1 MSLKDHA
8 QASSKLRYNH
18 SIPSHHE
25 DFCLADQVERPNET
39 TGKQDV
45 GVVKDLFT
53 PIISRRA
60 SYTVADPS
68 QNSKGLEAQSTSD
81 PNSNLLNPKTEDEDP
96 QPFETSK
103 TISTGDN
110 IQLAKILFPLIK
122 ESAIMIENTSAVLVK
137 QYTEKLNS
145 TNFSTWRRELFT
157 AMSLLNLDPYLTKD
171 PDTLKG
177 KPDFDDKAKQATN
190 IIRMHLDGENSA
202 RFVEEDELETYK
214 PKELWTNIC
223 EHYATKSMENA
234 AKLMQ
239 KMVFLDFSDGNMN
252 TAINEFRV
260 TFQSFL
266 EVTAK
271 RFEKKTVEAL
281 WIFWV
286 LIKLPPSLSL
296 YKTLQFSVLSS
307 PTAKLAMTPFLS
319 DLERELQRLAKP
331 VISAS
336 ALAVASQ
343 QQNQN
348 YRSGQ
353 ATHSPQN
360 NNPGHQSRRT
370 RRICEN
376 GVHNP
381 ATSHSAENCHQL
393 HPERAVAYHQAALD
407 RINSSGVNP
416 KAGLSALRGVTDAIV
431 LDSGASGHYLK
442 HREYF
447 VNLAPANSAV
457 YAANGT
463 SIPIVGLGSA
473 VVHTSV
479 GPLYIKEAFF
489 APDLSNSL
497 IPLTYYL
504 QRGFSLIPTH
514 GGSRF
519 QCKSA
524 KDTLFVGSTTS
535 NILLID
541 VNPLKA
547 LSVKP
552 NLGLELHRALGHPSI
567 NYLKK
572 AYPDLPIDSV
582 ECNVCDLA
590 KMHRQPFSGS
600 FPKLHRVL
608 ECVHMDLCG
617 PISPAS
623 RGGNRYFLKIIDGFS
638 KFRFIYPMRCKSQ
651 TFQIFL
657 SFLNQVENSTNHRLK
672 SVVSDNGGEFVNNN
686 FAKLY
691 SEKGITHLTTSPY
704 TPQQNPF
711 AERGNR
717 TTIEKARALLL
728 ASGLGLDWWGDA
740 VTTSVYL
747 ENRTPDSS
755 INWASP
761 YELWHSTK
769 PDLQHLIPFGCRVVL
784 YDEKKWRDSKLSPS
798 GVEALFLGYYEGHHS
813 YKVWVP
819 SRDVIRNS
827 HHIKPFP
834 NSFPLLHTSSE
845 PVNNHSLFNFDLL
858 NPDETAPTITELGR
872 PDNTPDT
879 PPPDTNLAPE
889 EEVPSPIEDELNVRA
904 GTSIEHDS
912 NPESAVNP
920 TETSCSKKGYIY
932 VPFYDT
938 APKDISS
945 DIDPSNIIA
954 GGRRH
959 MAMLIVGEPSS
970 PKDPI
975 TYAQAVGRLDG
986 NEWLVAIGVEINNI
1000 ERHEVWVVAP
1010 LVPGTK
1016 ELDTVWVFKRKFDAD
1031 GELLKYKARLC
1042 VRGFRQI
1049 EGVNYNH
1056 TFAPTGRVAT
1066 LRLLFGLAASR
1077 DWDIQQMDVKCAFLN
1092 GIPDEDIFIK
1102 VPDGVQIDLPPGHGL
1117 KLQKSLYGLKQSP
1130 RCWYKALKDF
1140 FVSINFKPAGADPCL
1155 FIHQDPARPCFVF
1168 VHVDDMVILGRD
1180 VQFFKDHINHRF
1192 EMEDLGDCSWVLGM
1206 RVTRDREHRTI
1217 SLCQDRYITEVLDEF
1232 GMSDCRPISAPL
1244 PLNALTCPID
1254 QNPVSPA
1261 FNYRRAVGLLNYL
1274 VQCTRPDLAF
1284 TCSFLSQF
1292 LNNPTKSHENF
1303 FNHVLRYLKYST
1315 HLSLVLGNVPGDQ
1328 RLIGYSDSSHASG
1341 NKAASFSGSLV
1352 LYHGP
1357 IGWRCAKQDDD
1368 GPAIS
1373 TTEAEYRACSETG
1386 QDLRWAEQ
1394 LLQDINSL
1402 LNIDPTIVHLYCD
1415 NQGALALLQNPIY
1428 QHKTRHMNVRH
1439 HWLRY
1444 HIEDANNFTVAYVS
1458 TNDNPSDLLTKPLSP
1473 IKTRQFLHQLHLKIA
1488 KPV

>member
-1 MSLKDHA
+1 YGVPGHGWLIPRCNTSSCKIISHGDDGIHLRNLRTPV
-8 QASSKLRYNH
+8 ASRPCSGLAGINQVIVEPGLYGVEEVGLEAIRVSPLTAASWRFIGAYIFQFAH
-18 SIPSHHE
+18 PSVPT
-25 DFCLADQVERPNET
+25 FGLSSQPLP
-39 TGKQDV
+39 G
-45 GVVKDLFT
+45 DLFT

-252 TAINEFRV
+252 TPSMNSGSLFNL
-260 TFQSFL
+260 SW
-266 EVTAK
+266 K
-271 RFEKKTVEAL
+271 S
-281 WIFWV
+281 
-286 LIKLPPSLSL
+286 LPN
-296 YKTLQFSVLSS
+296 TLQFSVLSS

-319 DLERELQRLAKP
+319 DLERELQRLAEP

-407 RINSSGVNP
+407 RINSSGWRVWP
-416 KAGLSALRGVTDAIV
+416 LLEAQGVLCQPSSCQLGRICSKWY
-431 LDSGASGHYLK
+431 LD
-442 HREYF
+442 
-447 VNLAPANSAV
+447 
-457 YAANGT
+457 
-463 SIPIVGLGSA
+463 PIVGLGSA

-638 KFRFIYPMRCKSQ
+638 KFRFIYPMR
-651 TFQIFL
+651 L
-657 SFLNQVENSTNHRLK
+657 
-672 SVVSDNGGEFVNNN
+672 SDNGGEF
-686 FAKLY
+686 
-691 SEKGITHLTTSPY
+691 
-704 TPQQNPF
+704 QNPF

-912 NPESAVNP
+912 NPESA
-920 TETSCSKKGYIY
+920 
-932 VPFYDT
+932 
-938 APKDISS
+938 DISS

-1066 LRLLFGLAASR
+1066 LQLLFGLAASR

-1102 VPDGVQIDLPPGHGL
+1102 VPDGVQIDLPLVTVSSYRNH
-1117 KLQKSLYGLKQSP
+1117 SMVSS
-1130 RCWYKALKDF
+1130 RAL
-1140 FVSINFKPAGADPCL
+1140 GA
-1155 FIHQDPARPCFVF
+1155 
-1168 VHVDDMVILGRD
+1168 
-1180 VQFFKDHINHRF
+1180 DHINHRF

-1254 QNPVSPA
+1254 QNPFPFSI
-1261 FNYRRAVGLLNYL
+1261 
-1274 VQCTRPDLAF
+1274 
-1284 TCSFLSQF
+1284 SQQP
-1292 LNNPTKSHENF
+1292 NKSHENF